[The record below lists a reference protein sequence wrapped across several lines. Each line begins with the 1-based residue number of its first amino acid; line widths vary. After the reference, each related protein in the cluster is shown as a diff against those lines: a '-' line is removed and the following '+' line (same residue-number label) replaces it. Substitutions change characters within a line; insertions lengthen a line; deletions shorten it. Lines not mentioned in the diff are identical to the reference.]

1 LAQPCLA
8 VFGHHHFIAG
18 VNRSLVLFALKRAS
32 VHPKA
37 GSFAMIVIANLQVGL
52 VAALH
57 V

>member
-1 LAQPCLA
+1 
-8 VFGHHHFIAG
+8 
-18 VNRSLVLFALKRAS
+18 LVLFALKRAS